1 MARLYVY
8 CQDELVG
15 QVEVNEAEVV
25 EQVKRVFLR
34 DDLVTHVLVVN
45 QDKAVNIKR
54 RDVIPVELTSRSKV
68 VELDATPE
76 QLKKIERL
84 DLSGFK
90 HMVLIKDF
98 ISVVGSSVDK
108 QVKEPRDLDL
118 VVRFDPRTGG
128 DYLRRA
134 IYTRLYKVNP
144 KVHVIFEPMGSS
156 DDYVP
161 LYDLALVRVN
171 PEKKLVEMQIAE
183 LKEKKQHCDIFVP
196 FKPMKPKRRFYDL
209 DQLLDYLFPE

>member
-8 CQDELVG
+8 CQDELVAELEAKEEEL
-15 QVEVNEAEVV
+15 VEKI
-25 EQVKRVFLR
+25 KRAFLR
-34 DDLVTHVLVVN
+34 DDTVTHILVVSE
-45 QDKAVNIKR
+45 DKAVNIKR
-54 RDVIPVELTSRSKV
+54 RDVVPVELSERGRIF
-68 VELDATPE
+68 ELATNE
-76 QLKKIERL
+76 QLRKIERL
-84 DLSGFK
+84 DLSDFK
-90 HMVLIKDF
+90 HMILIKDF

-108 QVKEPRDLDL
+108 QVKEPRDLDV

-134 IYTRLYKVNP
+134 IYTRLYKINP

-161 LYDLALVRVN
+161 LYDLMLVRVN
-171 PEKKLVEMQIAE
+171 PEKKLVEMQVTE
-183 LKEKKQHCDIFVP
+183 LKEKHCDVFVP
-196 FKPMKPKRRFYDL
+196 FKQMKPKRRFYDL

>member
-1 MARLYVY
+1 MAKLYVY
-8 CQDELVG
+8 CQDELVAELEAKEEEL
-15 QVEVNEAEVV
+15 VEKI
-25 EQVKRVFLR
+25 KRAFLR
-34 DDLVTHVLVVN
+34 DDTVTHILVVSG
-45 QDKAVNIKR
+45 DKAVNIKR
-54 RDVIPVELTSRSKV
+54 RDVVPVELSERGKV
-68 VELDATPE
+68 FELATDE
-76 QLKKIERL
+76 QLRKIERL
-84 DLSGFK
+84 DLSDFK
-90 HMVLIKDF
+90 HMILIKDF

-108 QVKEPRDLDL
+108 QVKEPRDLDV

-134 IYTRLYKVNP
+134 IYTRLYKINP

-161 LYDLALVRVN
+161 LYDLMLVRVN
-171 PEKKLVEMQIAE
+171 PEKKLVEMQVTE
-183 LKEKKQHCDIFVP
+183 LKEKHCDVFVP

>member
-8 CQDELVG
+8 CQDELVAELEVKEEEL
-15 QVEVNEAEVV
+15 VEKI
-25 EQVKRVFLR
+25 KRAFLR
-34 DDLVTHVLVVN
+34 DDTVTHILVVSE
-45 QDKAVNIKR
+45 DKAVNIKR
-54 RDVIPVELTSRSKV
+54 RDVVPVELSKRSSGV
-68 VELDATPE
+68 FELATNE

-84 DLSGFK
+84 DLSDFK
-90 HMVLIKDF
+90 HMILIKDF

-108 QVKEPRDLDL
+108 QVKEPRDLDV

-134 IYTRLYKVNP
+134 IYTRLYKINP

-161 LYDLALVRVN
+161 LYDLMLVRVN
-171 PEKKLVEMQIAE
+171 PEKKLVEMQVTE
-183 LKEKKQHCDIFVP
+183 LKEKHCDVFVP

>member
-8 CQDELVG
+8 CQDELVAELEAKEEEL
-15 QVEVNEAEVV
+15 VEKI
-25 EQVKRVFLR
+25 KRAFLR
-34 DDLVTHVLVVN
+34 DDTVTHILVVSGGGR
-45 QDKAVNIKR
+45 AVNIRR
-54 RDVIPVELTSRSKV
+54 RDVVPVELSERGKV
-68 VELDATPE
+68 FELATNE

-84 DLSGFK
+84 DLSGFR

-108 QVKEPRDLDL
+108 QVKEPRDLDV

-134 IYTRLYKVNP
+134 IYTRLYKINP

-161 LYDLALVRVN
+161 LYDLMLVRVN
-171 PEKKLVEMQIAE
+171 PEKKLVEMQVTE
-183 LKEKKQHCDIFVP
+183 LKEKHCDVFVP

>member
-1 MARLYVY
+1 MAKLYVY
-8 CQDELVG
+8 CQDELVAELEAKEEEL
-15 QVEVNEAEVV
+15 VEKI
-25 EQVKRVFLR
+25 KRAFLR
-34 DDLVTHVLVVN
+34 DDTVTHILVVSG
-45 QDKAVNIKR
+45 DKAVNIRR
-54 RDVIPVELTSRSKV
+54 RDVVPVELSERGRIF
-68 VELDATPE
+68 ELATNE
-76 QLKKIERL
+76 QLRKIERL
-84 DLSGFK
+84 DLSDFK
-90 HMVLIKDF
+90 HMILIKDF

-108 QVKEPRDLDL
+108 QVKEPRDLDV

-134 IYTRLYKVNP
+134 IYTRLYKINP

-161 LYDLALVRVN
+161 LYDLMLVRVN
-171 PEKKLVEMQIAE
+171 PEKKLVEMQVTE
-183 LKEKKQHCDIFVP
+183 LKEKHCDVFVP